1 MVKYSIQSIRI
12 INAYLNWEC
21 QTGNI
26 NPLIN
31 GFSFNVDAGC
41 QYSKF
46 SGQNFKSHI
55 KLWLRKIKYLI
66 QRFQMIAMV
75 KIWTKTKWGM
85 DSSSSDTEST
95 KIVAFAVEP
104 SSILLRREHRSRR
117 LNFQDR
123 IEKISWSWS
132 SLMTSSSS
140 HKSSGQS
147 SQDQLHEFF
156 ISS

>member
-1 MVKYSIQSIRI
+1 MVKYCFQSIRI
-12 INAYLNWEC
+12 IYANLNWDY

-26 NPLIN
+26 NHLFN

-46 SGQNFKSHI
+46 SGQNFMSHI
-55 KLWLRKIKYLI
+55 KLWLRKILYLI

-85 DSSSSDTEST
+85 DSSSDAEST

-147 SQDQLHEFF
+147 SQDQLDEFF